1 MSFTNDWD
9 LLSDSVFQWKWI
21 IIVVG
26 SVNSW
31 LMVDLMSVDHTSLS
45 LVNYLCAKDKKY
57 IKLSIYDNVYSA
69 PYKSEWYYVP

>member
-1 MSFTNDWD
+1 
-9 LLSDSVFQWKWI
+9 
-21 IIVVG
+21 
-26 SVNSW
+26 
-31 LMVDLMSVDHTSLS
+31 MVDLMSVDHTSLS